1 MYQNNILHDK
11 NKQQIKI
18 LKYYHMCVLEI
29 IWETIKWNRTNEN
42 KYIIKGMIRW
52 RITYKSKKTFKYQH
66 SQRLR
71 NNKNYFSETK

>member
-29 IWETIKWNRTNEN
+29 I
-42 KYIIKGMIRW
+42 
-52 RITYKSKKTFKYQH
+52 
-66 SQRLR
+66 
-71 NNKNYFSETK
+71 